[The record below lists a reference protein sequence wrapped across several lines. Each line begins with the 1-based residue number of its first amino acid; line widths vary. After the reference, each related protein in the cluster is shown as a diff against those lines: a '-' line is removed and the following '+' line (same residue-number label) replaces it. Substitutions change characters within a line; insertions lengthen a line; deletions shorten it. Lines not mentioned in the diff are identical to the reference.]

1 MKPIDLSH
9 ILEKF
14 QGKWVALS
22 EDKRNPEV
30 FGSGA
35 TAKAAIREAESKGST
50 DYCLMYVR
58 PLDLLFSG
66 SFQSS

>member
-22 EDKRNPEV
+22 EDNRNPEV
-30 FGSGA
+30 FGSG
-35 TAKAAIREAESKGST
+35 TSAKEAIREAESKGNM
-50 DYCLMYVR
+50 DYSLMYVR
-58 PLDLLFSG
+58 PFDLLFSG
-66 SFQSS
+66 SFQFR